1 MRKLLLIIGILF
13 FQLNMSAQ
21 LKRVR
26 IEKYYIADAN
36 DATDTIGGGIEVGS
50 TTYRVYLEL
59 QPNTRVLNIFGSEGH
74 PFVVSSTAPF
84 FNNLVQG
91 KSFGKDFTKAALSEN
106 TVALD
111 TYLSIG
117 QVAKQGAKVF
127 FALPKTLD
135 SDGSFIGG
143 TNNDGGSNG
152 GVGLLSAENSEA
164 GIPLTVQDG
173 FDTLQ
178 VPAINWTSN
187 GVQDFITGADSTI
200 FGSLVAGNEFRSE
213 AFNLSA
219 SVGIGGVVPDS
230 NFVLI
235 GQFTTTGELSF
246 ELNAEI
252 QVYENGQ
259 WNSITYVGRDTM
271 LSNGEVYNPFLSYPY
286 ACGCMN
292 PDYLEYN
299 ASYVCELEGS
309 CQNLIVYGCADSMA
323 CNYNVEVNV
332 NVQDL
337 CCYPGDCNNRDLIEV
352 CPQLLGSAFEL
363 TLFPNPVQ
371 DILQCNILNDEISDL
386 TIKVYNAN
394 GVLLHTQNIQE
405 APYNFNA
412 GINVSDYEA
421 GLYQLVISANGKTNS
436 KLFFKY

>member
-1 MRKLLLIIGILF
+1 MRKLLFIIGILCF
-13 FQLNMSAQ
+13 HLSMSAQ
-21 LKRVR
+21 LKRVH
-26 IEKYYIADAN
+26 IEKYYISDTN
-36 DATDTIGGGIEVGS
+36 DATDTIGGGLDVGS

-59 QPNTRVLNIFGSEGH
+59 QPNTRVLNIFGSAGH
-74 PFVVSSTAPF
+74 PFVVASTAPF
-84 FNNLVQG
+84 FNNLSQG

-111 TYLSIG
+111 TYLTIG

-127 FALPKTLD
+127 FALPKSLD
-135 SDGSFIGG
+135 NDGSFIGG
-143 TNNDGGSNG
+143 ANNDGGSVA
-152 GVGLLSAENSEA
+152 GVGLLSSENIDA
-164 GIPLTVQDG
+164 GIPVTEQDG

-178 VPAINWTSN
+178 VPSIIWTSN

-200 FGSLVAGNEFRSE
+200 FGSLVSGNSFSSE
-213 AFNLSA
+213 AFNLSS

-230 NFVLI
+230 NFVLV

-259 WNSITYVGRDTM
+259 WNNITYVGRDT
-271 LSNGEVYNPFLSYPY
+271 LLNNGEVYNPFLSYPY

-299 ASYVCELEGS
+299 AAYVCELEGS
-309 CQNLIVYGCADSMA
+309 CLNLIVYGCADSMA
-323 CNYNVEVNV
+323 CNYNPEVNI

-337 CCYPGDCNNRDLIEV
+337 CCYPGDCNNRDLVEV

-363 TLFPNPVQ
+363 NLFPNPVQ
-371 DILQCNILNDEISDL
+371 DLLQCNVLNDEVSDL
-386 TIKVYNAN
+386 NIKVYNAN
-394 GVLLHTQNIQE
+394 GVLLFEQNIQE
-405 APYNFNA
+405 APYNFNM
-412 GINVSDYEA
+412 GVDVSNYEA